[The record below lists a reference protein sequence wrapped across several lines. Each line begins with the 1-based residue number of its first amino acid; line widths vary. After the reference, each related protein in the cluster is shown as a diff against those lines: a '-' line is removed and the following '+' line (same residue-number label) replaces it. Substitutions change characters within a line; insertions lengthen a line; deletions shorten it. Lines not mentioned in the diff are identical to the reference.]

1 MLNEKHIDIYNN
13 IKLLSQNSVKPFSE
27 LYPLID
33 KELNKL
39 RVPHDQYTILIT
51 QLNGIGDL
59 ILISGLIKNIRYNF
73 PDSFII
79 LAYHGFRKEV
89 YENCP
94 YIDKIVSCY
103 THDTSLQALY
113 NIVLNLCL
121 NELWQYSIDLAISP
135 HWGQT
140 ATQASFINWL
150 SGAKE
155 RVGFPINPE
164 RKYFQS
170 KYTTDYWAE
179 SDDYNSILTK
189 IIEHPREIIHD
200 VDRKYWLLSANNWKI
215 YDKRLEIW
223 LSDNDYVPLNV
234 TNKKIIVGLGASNNT
249 KKYPIRKLS
258 KVLAKIN
265 ELDDVTFIL
274 VGNNNEVIDA
284 EYLINKNPNLKFVN
298 YCNKLTIKQ
307 TASIIKQSDL
317 YLGNDTCLVHIA
329 KIYDLP
335 TISIICENK
344 DVYNEEGFEA
354 LSSYLRFRP
363 WQMDC
368 KHQSIVLRPEHAL
381 PGCEHSLVHAGCFKT
396 EAHCITQITPDEIV
410 QAYKNIK

>member
-1 MLNEKHIDIYNN
+1 MLNEQHIDIYNN
-13 IKLLSQNSVKPFSE
+13 IKLLLRNSAKPFKE

-33 KELNKL
+33 KELDKL
-39 RVPHDQYTILIT
+39 RVPHDRHTILIT

-59 ILISGLIKNIRYNF
+59 ILISGFIKNIRYNF
-73 PDSFII
+73 PDSLI
-79 LAYHGFRKEV
+79 LLACNGFRKDI
-89 YENCP
+89 YNNFP
-94 YIDKIVSCY
+94 YIDKIIPCY
-103 THDTSLQALY
+103 TYDISFAALY
-113 NIVLNLCL
+113 NVVLNLCL
-121 NELWQYSIDLAISP
+121 NELWQYNIDLAIST

-140 ATQASFINWL
+140 GTQASFINWL

-155 RVGFPINPE
+155 RIGFPLNPE
-164 RKYFQS
+164 QKYFKS
-170 KYTTDYWAE
+170 KFTTDYWAE
-179 SDDYNSILTK
+179 DDDYSQILTK
-189 IIEHPREIIHD
+189 AIDHPREIIHD

-215 YDKRLEIW
+215 YDKKLEIW
-223 LSDNDYVPLNV
+223 LEKEDYIPLNI

-258 KVLAKIN
+258 KALAKIN

-307 TASIIKQSDL
+307 TASVIKQSDL
-317 YLGNDTCLVHIA
+317 YIGNDTCLVHIA

-368 KHQSIVLRPEHAL
+368 KHQSIVLMPEHAL
-381 PGCEHSLVHAGCFKT
+381 PGCEHSQVHAGCFKT
-396 EAHCITQITPDEIV
+396 EAHCITQITPNEIV
-410 QAYKNIK
+410 QAYKRIK